1 MADPTLELT
10 STDERL
16 SIGTVE
22 GLGALL
28 LVGESLD
35 FELEYLHLD
44 GPPTCANVPTNF
56 TGFTAIAEVLDS
68 TDASI
73 QAITV
78 TPSAGDT
85 TGKFAF
91 HLDPADVTTSLMTNA
106 VKWRFRITSGGTVN
120 NILIYTTFTVT

>member
-1 MADPTLELT
+1 MADPVLELT

-22 GLGALL
+22 GFGIL

-35 FELEYLHLD
+35 FELEFLNFD
-44 GPPTCANVPTNF
+44 GTLCKDVATNF

-68 TDASI
+68 TDTSI

-85 TGKFAF
+85 TGKFAL
-91 HLDPADVTTSLMTNA
+91 HLDPADVTTSLRTNA
-106 VKWRFRITSGGTVN
+106 VKWVFRITSGGTVN
-120 NILIYTTFTVT
+120 SFLIYTTFTVT